1 MPRIL
6 AALALGVFA
15 ICANAISWEASI
27 TNTNTPLL
35 DSDIQAALSKGISPN
50 FANTFPGRQYGISV
64 LLDTHTL
71 PQLNGDLVYM
81 ALGLSH
87 RLTNGALELPV
98 GRFSDVV
105 ILPQG
110 STAEA
115 RKDIIAQKLTALAGS
130 FSPAMMQNKAAFDQA
145 KSSAPRPMGHWSEWP
160 DYQPP
165 AAGTVGGS
173 GK

>member
-1 MPRIL
+1 MIRIL
-6 AALALGVFA
+6 SAGVLGCFALCAHA
-15 ICANAISWEASI
+15 IGWEASI

-64 LLDTHTL
+64 LLDAHPL
-71 PQLNGDLVYM
+71 PQVNGELVYM

-87 RLTNGALELPV
+87 RLGNGALELPV

-105 ILPQG
+105 ILPPG
-110 STAEA
+110 STAEL
-115 RKDIIAQKLTALAGS
+115 RKDLITQKLTALASS
-130 FSPAMMQNKAAFDQA
+130 FAPAMMQNKAAFDQA

-165 AAGTVGGS
+165 ATGTVGGG